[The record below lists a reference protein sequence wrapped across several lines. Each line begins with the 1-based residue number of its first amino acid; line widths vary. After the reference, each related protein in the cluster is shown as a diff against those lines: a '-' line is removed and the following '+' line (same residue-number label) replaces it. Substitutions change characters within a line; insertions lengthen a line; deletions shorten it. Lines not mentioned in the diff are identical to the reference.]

1 MITIIDTSKT
11 VCFTGHRPDKLGGFD
26 PNNSLAKKVK
36 ESLQFSIIKCIE
48 NGYDT
53 FISGGALGV
62 DQWAAE
68 IVISLKVKYPHI
80 KLIIARPFPSQD
92 KVWNPQSK
100 KVFQEICSKAD
111 SVVDVSPDPYT
122 AWKMQVRN
130 DYMIN
135 NSSLVIAVYDG
146 SEGGTGN
153 AVKSAIK
160 KNKTI
165 ITINPKDF
173 CN

>member
-1 MITIIDTSKT
+1 MESIDILKT

-26 PNNSLAKKVK
+26 PNNPLAKKVK
-36 ESLQFSIIKCIE
+36 ANLKSFIIDSINK
-48 NGYDT
+48 GYDT

-68 IVISLKVKYPHI
+68 IVIDLKAQYNI

-92 KVWNPQSK
+92 KVWNDQSK
-100 KVFQEICSKAD
+100 KQFKDICSKAD
-111 SVVDVSPDPYT
+111 SIVDVNPDPYT
-122 AWKMQVRN
+122 SWKMQARN
-130 DYMIN
+130 EYMIK

-146 SEGGTGN
+146 TDGGTGN

-160 KNKTI
+160 KGKSI
-165 ITINPKDF
+165 IYINPNDLKA
-173 CN
+173 